1 MMICVI
7 FGVLI
12 LSGNNV
18 LHVLP
23 LAHEYQSPL
32 VTDCENFMITM
43 CKPNKGLTVSTLLD
57 YILAGEKYDLTSF
70 LNAAVEFCAH
80 LDFHLLN
87 GKQISEISSV
97 SSGFATKQFREMV
110 QDRYFTEVLS
120 NRNENSICHS
130 KEKDTK
136 VRDECNETKTF
147 KRRGT

>member
-1 MMICVI
+1 
-7 FGVLI
+7 
-12 LSGNNV
+12 
-18 LHVLP
+18 
-23 LAHEYQSPL
+23 
-32 VTDCENFMITM
+32 MITM